1 MLMTLG
7 GGKSGLLL
15 LSIYLAVFQTIV
27 ILAIHSCAHRVVL
40 RQAFSH
46 NRVLSVGFLEYVLYL
61 LAAGM
66 DAVI

>member
-1 MLMTLG
+1 MLMALRS
-7 GGKSGLLL
+7 GKSALLL

-27 ILAIHSCAHRVVL
+27 ILAIHSRALRVIS
-40 RQAFSH
+40 RQAFAH